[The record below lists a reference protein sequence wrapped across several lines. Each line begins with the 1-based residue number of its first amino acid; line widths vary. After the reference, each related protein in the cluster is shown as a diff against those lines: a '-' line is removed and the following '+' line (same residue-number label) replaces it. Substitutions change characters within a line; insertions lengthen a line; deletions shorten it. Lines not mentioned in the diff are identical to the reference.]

1 MRRVRLT
8 YEGAF
13 HHGMNRGINGE
24 AIFEGNQNK
33 SFFLDFLEES
43 VLKYKMRILAYCI
56 LNNHYHLVLQ
66 NTSGKLSDFF
76 RHLNGKFGMYY
87 RQRSRDIGYVFQKR
101 FTSTIIQNDEYLRSA
116 IGYNWERYRNDQ
128 R

>member
-13 HHGMNRGINGE
+13 HHGMNRGIDGE

-43 VLKYKMRILAYCI
+43 VLNPGI
-56 LNNHYHLVLQ
+56 
-66 NTSGKLSDFF
+66 
-76 RHLNGKFGMYY
+76 
-87 RQRSRDIGYVFQKR
+87 
-101 FTSTIIQNDEYLRSA
+101 
-116 IGYNWERYRNDQ
+116 
-128 R
+128 